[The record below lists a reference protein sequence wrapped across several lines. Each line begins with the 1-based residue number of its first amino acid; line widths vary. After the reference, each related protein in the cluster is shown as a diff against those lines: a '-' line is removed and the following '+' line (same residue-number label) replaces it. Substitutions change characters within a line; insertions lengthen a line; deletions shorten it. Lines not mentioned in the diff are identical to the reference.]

1 MPAAVDIQLVV
12 VRTEPVQVLVDTVE
26 LVVDTA
32 MAADTVEDPEVDML
46 LALEQE
52 PGQDMEWVLQQHLY
66 TGLVLEECRK
76 VVDSVKQEQVM
87 QRVVASRSRVRQKLD
102 QILVD
107 TVMPACTLV
116 VSPLEKE

>member
-1 MPAAVDIQLVV
+1 
-12 VRTEPVQVLVDTVE
+12 
-26 LVVDTA
+26 
-32 MAADTVEDPEVDML
+32 
-46 LALEQE
+46 
-52 PGQDMEWVLQQHLY
+52 MEWVLQQHLY